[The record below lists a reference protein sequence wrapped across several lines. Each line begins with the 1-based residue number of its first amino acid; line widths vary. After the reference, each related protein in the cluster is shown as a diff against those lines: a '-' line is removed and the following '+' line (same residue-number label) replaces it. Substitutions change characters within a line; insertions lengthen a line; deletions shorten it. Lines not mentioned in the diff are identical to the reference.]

1 MNSKEIEDRF
11 GPLPTA
17 VRRLLDLARL
27 RITASSISIDSISKQ
42 PGLLVIGH
50 HDIHCIKKWRR
61 RCTLSGHEVRVVGD
75 KTVVLPLDECLA
87 ADPDKLFQTVK
98 MLFRIE

>member
-1 MNSKEIEDRF
+1 ME
-11 GPLPTA
+11 T
-17 VRRLLDLARL
+17 
-27 RITASSISIDSISKQ
+27 
-42 PGLLVIGH
+42 
-50 HDIHCIKKWRR
+50 
-61 RCTLSGHEVRVVGD
+61 TLYIIGHEVRVVGD